1 MFVPLVHPPG
11 HAQCD
16 FGEAWAVV
24 GGVKRRVHFFVL
36 TAAILC
42 KLSRS
47 CGKRH
52 PARDRLGPRRA
63 RGVQSQVSGAYPIY
77 PRQYRPRR
85 RKRQRYFPPWCYV
98 QCTHIGPNT
107 FEGKRM
113 SDDWGIPRPGGKCRR
128 IDRPPI
134 PARQI
139 WEAAKLMDTWAK
151 PSIAQG
157 ISTTAEAVKKRL
169 EGGTDAQ
176 GGQE

>member
-1 MFVPLVHPPG
+1 MIALVL
-11 HAQCD
+11 
-16 FGEAWAVV
+16 EERV
-24 GGVKRRVHFFVL
+24 GFSLK
-36 TAAILC
+36 
-42 KLSRS
+42 
-47 CGKRH
+47 
-52 PARDRLGPRRA
+52 
-63 RGVQSQVSGAYPIY
+63 SQVHTPIY

-98 QCTHIGPNT
+98 RCTHIGPNT

-113 SDDWGIPRPGGKCRR
+113 SDDWGIPRPGGKCRP

-169 EGGTDAQ
+169 GRPHRCTGRTRIA
-176 GGQE
+176 